1 MAKRILAPIDRREP
15 GELIVS
21 LLGALTRD
29 SGATLRLLR
38 VMPVPERVV
47 DNHGQTVAY
56 MDQEMA
62 RLTFQGREDLWPL
75 EHELGHVTV
84 ESVVRF
90 GEPVEEILLEAEAFD
105 ADLIA
110 LSSAARGRLRRF
122 LAPGVAD
129 RVSDRAPVPTLV
141 LRS

>member
-1 MAKRILAPIDRREP
+1 MAKRILAPIDRRGP
-15 GELIVS
+15 GERIVS
-21 LLGALTRD
+21 VLGALARD

-47 DNHGQTVAY
+47 GNHGQTVAY
-56 MDQEMA
+56 VDQEMS
-62 RLTFQGREDLWPL
+62 RLTAEGRGDLRPL
-75 EHELGHVTV
+75 EHELGDVTV

-90 GEPVEEILLEAEAFD
+90 GEPTEEILLEVEAFD

-110 LSSAARGRLRRF
+110 LTSAARGRLRRF

-129 RVSDRAPVPTLV
+129 RVADRAPVPTLV
-141 LRS
+141 LRR